1 MTEQELRIRLNDLTG
16 EIPAET
22 HRAFLSAVS
31 PGKEEVVM
39 KKKISIGLIVV
50 ILVSLA
56 AIAFATT
63 ELTRKY
69 ISVDWQGETATDP
82 GDTDDAL
89 DPVGDPMQRMRK
101 ILFTAPDDVAAIV
114 EWNGTPPRVS
124 KGRSRTTASLEGIN
138 YDTGIVLP
146 EKITEQDSFRATF
159 TYGCLADGE
168 YELISEEQVDEFTLK
183 QYAVDPAY
191 DIVIGYS
198 IEYKDKNESL
208 FKDDN
213 KYWHSIRS
221 QLSIS
226 LSNQFQ
232 FEVTEGDGH
241 TTESVDIPGMDKAV
255 FVTRGMN
262 TSLIAIRTLDQPVIV
277 KTEPS
282 KKALR
287 DKTEYKYE
295 LIEMDGF
302 TLEEC
307 MSFFRTGENN

>member
-1 MTEQELRIRLNDLTG
+1 MTEQELRTRLNNLTG

-31 PGKEEVVM
+31 PGKEEVIM
-39 KKKISIGLIVV
+39 KKKISVGLIIV

-89 DPVGDPMQRMRK
+89 DPVSDPMQRMRK
-101 ILFTAPDDVAAIV
+101 ILYMAPDDVAAVV

-124 KGRSRTTASLEGIN
+124 KGRSRATALLEGIN

-159 TYGCLADGE
+159 TYGCLADGD
-168 YELISEEQVDEFTLK
+168 YELISEEKVDEFTLK

-198 IEYKDKNESL
+198 IEYKDKNESI
-208 FKDDN
+208 FKDEN

-221 QLSIS
+221 RLSITS
-226 LSNQFQ
+226 SNQFQ
-232 FEVTEGDGH
+232 FEVMDGDGH
-241 TTESVDIPGMDKAV
+241 TTESVDIPGTDKAV

-262 TSLIAIRTLDQPVIV
+262 TSLIAIRTLDKPVVV

-282 KKALR
+282 KRALR
-287 DKTEYKYE
+287 DITEYKYE

-307 MSFFRTGENN
+307 MSFFRTEESN